1 MLVVSQMSSNEVIL
15 TRDLDLLS
23 HRSLTAETP
32 FSF

>member
-1 MLVVSQMSSNEVIL
+1 MLVVSQMSLNEVIL

-23 HRSLTAETP
+23 HRSLNTETP